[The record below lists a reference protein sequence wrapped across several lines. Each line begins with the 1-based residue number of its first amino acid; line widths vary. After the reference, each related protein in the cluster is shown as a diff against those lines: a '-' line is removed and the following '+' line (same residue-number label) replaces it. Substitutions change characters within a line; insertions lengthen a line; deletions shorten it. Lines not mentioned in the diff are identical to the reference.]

1 MSRTRVL
8 AVLVLAAV
16 VAVSAY
22 SLPLAEWTTQ
32 LAERARGTGA
42 WGVALFFTAY
52 VISTVAF
59 LPGSVLTLAAGFAY
73 GPLWGVAIASP
84 ASVIGS
90 TCAFLLGRTLLRPWA
105 EARVGASPRVRAIDA
120 AVSCAGVV
128 PGHVARN
135 GDVGL
140 PRLARARGGETLV
153 GRLRRRHDA
162 DGSLYRRPCGDR
174 RRSRDRR
181 ACRQACP

>member
-1 MSRTRVL
+1 M
-8 AVLVLAAV
+8 
-16 VAVSAY
+16 Y

-32 LAERARGTGA
+32 LAGRARGTGA

-105 EARVGASPRVRAIDA
+105 EARVGASPRVRALDA
-120 AVSCAGVV
+120 A
-128 PGHVARN
+128 
-135 GDVGL
+135 L
-140 PRLARARGGETLV
+140 
-153 GRLRRRHDA
+153 
-162 DGSLYRRPCGDR
+162 
-174 RRSRDRR
+174 SR
-181 ACRQACP
+181 

>member
-90 TCAFLLGRTLLRPWA
+90 TCAFLLGRTLLRL
-105 EARVGASPRVRAIDA
+105 SPIIPFNALNYALSLSKVKVRTY
-120 AVSCAGVV
+120 VM
-128 PGHVARN
+128 
-135 GDVGL
+135 
-140 PRLARARGGETLV
+140 
-153 GRLRRRHDA
+153 
-162 DGSLYRRPCGDR
+162 
-174 RRSRDRR
+174 
-181 ACRQACP
+181 